1 MQINFTGIK
10 NIGYEKSSIDYTRP
24 DFPTE
29 IKDYLGV
36 DENMLETSWHW
47 LNVELKDDYNGKHL
61 SDYKKAMKNSG
72 LNIDDFSNPIN
83 KNFLN
88 ISIAD
93 AIAEDEYGLVR
104 EDAFYI
110 NEKEVQLNDKTLPI
124 FSYIAKLIR
133 EVSKKP
139 DENFIVN
146 KNYLESKDSDN
157 AIVIGNDL
165 SKYYEDKY
173 TQEKFRIYNPP
184 NIKDGAEEMD
194 KIIMDNMSAYFN
206 VNIDVTA

>member
-83 KNFLN
+83 KNFLPPKENQSTKDLLFSSTLSKILLLMLYIGN
-88 ISIAD
+88 ISLL
-93 AIAEDEYGLVR
+93 YSL
-104 EDAFYI
+104 
-110 NEKEVQLNDKTLPI
+110 
-124 FSYIAKLIR
+124 KL
-133 EVSKKP
+133 
-139 DENFIVN
+139 
-146 KNYLESKDSDN
+146 L
-157 AIVIGNDL
+157 
-165 SKYYEDKY
+165 
-173 TQEKFRIYNPP
+173 
-184 NIKDGAEEMD
+184 
-194 KIIMDNMSAYFN
+194 
-206 VNIDVTA
+206 